1 MHEAARPRKVPL
13 TDETAGSSFDS
24 LPFDSLPNDSLPNDS
39 LPMGQTSNQDRVG
52 IRMVKSLQR
61 WLATNELPLIIL
73 GVVGA
78 LLALSMLLVLGGYL
92 LVTWA

>member
-1 MHEAARPRKVPL
+1 MHKAVRPQKLPL
-13 TDETAGSSFDS
+13 TSETAGSSFDS
-24 LPFDSLPNDSLPNDS
+24 LPFDSLPTA
-39 LPMGQTSNQDRVG
+39 QTSNQDRVG

>member
-24 LPFDSLPNDSLPNDS
+24 LPFDSLLFDSL
-39 LPMGQTSNQDRVG
+39 LLAQTSNQDRVG
-52 IRMVKSLQR
+52 IRMVKALQR
-61 WLATNELPLIIL
+61 FLATNELSLIIM